1 MHELIE
7 ATVDDKP
14 VVRRLLQLYLH
25 DFSESSGQD
34 LNEHGEYGYRYLDHY
49 WTDPGRHAFLVWVD
63 GRLAGL
69 ALVRQAGEAMEMA
82 EFFIVRKYRRQG
94 VGTTT
99 VHRLFDRFPGRWRI
113 HHDQANV
120 AAQAFWRRAVQGY
133 ADDRFTETSE
143 GGSVVQ
149 QFGGRGASGTDL
161 V

>member
-14 VVRRLLQLYLH
+14 VVRRLLELYLH
-25 DFSESSGQD
+25 DFSEFSGQD

-49 WTDPGRHAFLVWVD
+49 WTDPRRQAFLVRVD
-63 GRLAGL
+63 GRLAGF
-69 ALVRQAGEAMEMA
+69 ALVREAGEAMEMA

-99 VHRLFDRFPGRWRI
+99 AHRLFDRFPGAWRI
-113 HHDQANV
+113 HHDQANL
-120 AAQAFWRRAVQGY
+120 AAQAFWRRVVRGY

-143 GGSVVQ
+143 GDRIVQ
-149 QFGGRGASGTDL
+149 QFSGRAVGGMNLG
-161 V
+161 